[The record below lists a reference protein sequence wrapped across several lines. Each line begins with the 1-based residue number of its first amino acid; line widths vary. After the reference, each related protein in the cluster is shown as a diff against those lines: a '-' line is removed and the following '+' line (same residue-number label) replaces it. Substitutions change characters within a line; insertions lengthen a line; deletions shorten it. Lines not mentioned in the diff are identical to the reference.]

1 MSLLGIVPIIQGV
14 GQIIDNLHTSDKE
27 RMELELENKRLDVSV
42 VNKVHDTNI
51 AEANHKSWFV
61 AGWRPSIGWVA
72 SAGLLYS
79 FIIFPV
85 FLWLNAIWGW
95 TTIPPPALDDTALMN
110 LVIALLGL
118 GGLRTYE
125 KTRGVTK

>member
-1 MSLLGIVPIIQGV
+1 MSLLGISPIIQGV

-72 SAGLLYS
+72 SVGLLYS
-79 FIIFPV
+79 FIIFPIL
-85 FLWLNAIWGW
+85 LWLNAVWGW
-95 TTIPPPALDDTALMN
+95 TPIPPPALDDAALMN

-125 KTRGVTK
+125 KTRGATK

>member
-1 MSLLGIVPIIQGV
+1 MSLLGISPIIQGV

-51 AEANHKSWFV
+51 AEANHRSWFV

-72 SAGLLYS
+72 SAGLFYS
-79 FIIFPV
+79 FIIYPLL
-85 FLWLNAIWGW
+85 LWLNAVWGW
-95 TTIPPPALDDTALMN
+95 TTIEPPALDDTALMN

-125 KTRGVTK
+125 KTKGVTK

>member
-1 MSLLGIVPIIQGV
+1 MSLLGISPIIQGV

-72 SAGLLYS
+72 SVGLLYS
-79 FIIFPV
+79 FIIFPIL
-85 FLWLNAIWGW
+85 LWLNAVWGW
-95 TTIPPPALDDTALMN
+95 TTVPPPALDDAALMN

-125 KTRGVTK
+125 KTRGATK